1 MPFVNIRIVREVIA
15 DDPEAKKTAIANK
28 VSAAVAEAAGVPE
41 DAVWV
46 VFEEVA
52 EIDWYV
58 GTKRVKE
65 LRAEA

>member
-15 DDPEAKKTAIANK
+15 EDPEAKKAEITAK
-28 VSAAVAEAAGVPE
+28 VTEAISVAAGVPT

-52 EIDWYV
+52 ARDWYV
-58 GTKRVKE
+58 GGTSVQAMRDGV
-65 LRAEA
+65 

>member
-15 DDPEAKKTAIANK
+15 DNPEAKKTAIANQ
-28 VSAAVAEAAGVPE
+28 VSAAISQAAGVPE

-52 EIDWYV
+52 EVDWYV
-58 GTKRVKE
+58 GRKRVKE
-65 LRAEA
+65 LRAGS

>member
-15 DDPEAKKTAIANK
+15 DNPEAKKTAISSK
-28 VSAAVAEAAGVPE
+28 VTAAIAEAAGVPE

-52 EIDWYV
+52 EVDWYV
-58 GTKRVKE
+58 GQKRVKE
-65 LRAEA
+65 LRAGS